1 MRNRIHP
8 TTTHSRYHIPKHD
21 SQSVQKLGKAGIY
34 CPFLKAPYY
43 NGAGETESSTLQSFD
58 NGTQKT

>member
-1 MRNRIHP
+1 MRNRIPP

-21 SQSVQKLGKAGIY
+21 SQSVQKLGKAGIC

-43 NGAGETESSTLQSFD
+43 NGTEETESSALP
-58 NGTQKT
+58 